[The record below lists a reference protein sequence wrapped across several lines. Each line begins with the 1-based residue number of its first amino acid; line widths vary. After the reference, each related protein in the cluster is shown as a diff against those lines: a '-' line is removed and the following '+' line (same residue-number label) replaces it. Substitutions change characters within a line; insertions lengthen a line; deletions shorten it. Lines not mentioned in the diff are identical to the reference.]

1 LAPGK
6 PWIWC
11 TLHDFGG
18 TNSMYGQ
25 LPIYATAP
33 LEALGTPDVTMV
45 GVGITMEAI
54 NQNYG
59 TPVC

>member
-1 LAPGK
+1 
-6 PWIWC
+6 
-11 TLHDFGG
+11 
-18 TNSMYGQ
+18 MYGQ

-59 TPVC
+59 TPVCRCFACEVKMGPN